1 MNSIQFNKQFVKDYF
16 SRGFESTIFEYQDL
30 NLYSEPVLLKKFNSE
45 VYPNLDFYKN
55 KINKLYLISLNEYLS
70 NEIEFLDL
78 VFDEKEFVGYTMKK
92 VDFTPI
98 SAFDKRK
105 NKIYF
110 LKLLRDKITTLNNQ
124 DIYIGDFNTKNFLTS
139 KNKDILKLCDLD
151 NLRIGE
157 FDFDIM
163 DNAQKNFMRK
173 CGNVK
178 LIDSYCF
185 NLFTISFLQNY
196 DFSYLCRYLS
206 WSHFSRIFSNP
217 ENEEIFDSM
226 LNLGE
231 NYEGKFLI
239 DNIKTKSKI
248 KLI

>member
-1 MNSIQFNKQFVKDYF
+1 MYD
-16 SRGFESTIFEYQDL
+16 
-30 NLYSEPVLLKKFNSE
+30 
-45 VYPNLDFYKN
+45 
-55 KINKLYLISLNEYLS
+55 
-70 NEIEFLDL
+70 
-78 VFDEKEFVGYTMKK
+78 DEKFVGYTMKK

-98 SAFDKRK
+98 SIFDKRK

-110 LKLLRDKITTLNNQ
+110 LKILRDKITTLNSQN
-124 DIYIGDFNTKNFLTS
+124 IYIGDFNRKNFLTS

-163 DNAQKNFMRK
+163 DNAQKDFMKK

-185 NLFTISFLQNY
+185 NMFTISFLGKY
-196 DFSYLCRYLS
+196 DFGYLCRYLS

-226 LNLGE
+226 LHLTSD
-231 NYEGKFLI
+231 YEGKFLI